1 MLATLVDGAR
11 AAPRRRKNLNFHEDG
26 GAPAQRL
33 LNAIE
38 PDSYVRPHRHLD
50 PAKDET
56 FVALAGQVGVILFD
70 VAGNPVEWHVL
81 EPGGPACGITIPAG
95 VFHTVVALT
104 SGAVVFEAKAGPYR
118 GNDDN
123 EFAAFAPDEGEPA
136 CAAVLAGWRAQLGQR
151 RPVPPDAAA
160 R

>member
-1 MLATLVDGAR
+1 MLATLVDEAR
-11 AAPRRRKNLNFHEDG
+11 AAPRRRKNLNFHQHA
-26 GAPAQRL
+26 GAAAQRL

-56 FVALAGQVGVILFD
+56 FVALAGRVGVILFD
-70 VAGNPVEWHVL
+70 ATGSPVEWHVV
-81 EPGGPACGITIPAG
+81 EPGGLACGITIPAG
-95 VFHTVVALT
+95 VFHTVLALT
-104 SGAVVFEAKAGPYR
+104 TGAVVFEAKAGPYR

-123 EFAAFAPDEGEPA
+123 EFAAFAPAEGEPA
-136 CAAVLAGWRAQLGQR
+136 CAAVLAAWRTEFEQR
-151 RPVPPDAAA
+151 LLVSPDAAG